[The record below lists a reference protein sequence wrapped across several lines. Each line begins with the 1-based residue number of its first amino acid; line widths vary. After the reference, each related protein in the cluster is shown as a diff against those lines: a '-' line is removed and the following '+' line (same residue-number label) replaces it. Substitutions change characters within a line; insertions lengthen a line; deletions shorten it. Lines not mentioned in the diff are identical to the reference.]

1 VLIVTN
7 IPNPYRLPLF
17 NELNNELKR
26 LGHQLKVVFGT
37 KTLKE
42 RKFRLDDSEYS
53 FDYSILRSTRIKL
66 LKKEATILSY
76 KGLLKLVNEYSPERI
91 IIIGYSIGTLKLWLR
106 SLFLKT
112 NYIIWGGTI
121 PTSPEANSYL
131 RNIFRRIL
139 IRRSRGFI
147 AYGSKAKEYF
157 IQLGAKSSK
166 VQIAINTV
174 DTSFFEHETQKL
186 REKNEKSDNKKHLTY
201 LGYLNARK
209 NVSKLLNVVEELN
222 KHRSDFVFDIIGD
235 GPQREE
241 LIGIS
246 KEKGLEDII
255 RFHGFK
261 QKAELPQYLA
271 ISNVFLFQTDFDIWG
286 LVLNEAMA
294 AGLTCLSSIHAG
306 ATYDLIDENKTGFAV
321 DFKNIN
327 MVVDKIN
334 YILNNPQ
341 HAKSIAANAQKYIS
355 EKANIKESVKGF
367 IASIN
372 GTFL

>member
-1 VLIVTN
+1 MKVLIVTN

-106 SLFLKT
+106 SLFFKT

-139 IRRSRGFI
+139 IGRSRGFI

-186 REKNEKSDNKKHLTY
+186 RKKNEKSDNKKHLTY

-255 RFHGFK
+255 RFHGFI

-271 ISNVFLFQTDFDIWG
+271 ISDVFLFQTDFDIWG

-306 ATYDLIDENKTGFAV
+306 ATYDLIKENKTGFAV
-321 DFKNIN
+321 DFENVN

-334 YILNNPQ
+334 YVLDNQ
-341 HAKSIAANAQKYIS
+341 HQAKSIAENAQKYIS
-355 EKANIKESVKGF
+355 EKVNIKESVKGF
-367 IASIN
+367 VAS
-372 GTFL
+372 LDD